1 VKSSSLS
8 SSWTPLFKWY
18 ALVLWLV
25 FPFKLFYDISA
36 KNQRA
41 GEDTFLWLLMTP
53 FLLWIF
59 FSSLR
64 KLDEVTRSGDQLV
77 LRRRGEVQQVPLV
90 DILNVQFH
98 GINPTIVR
106 LWLRLPGPFGQHVQ
120 YFART
125 EAPSQLSLRNLLI
138 ERLILDI
145 DAAKC
150 GARS

>member
-8 SSWTPLFKWY
+8 SSWTPFFKWY
-18 ALVLWLV
+18 ALVLWLALL
-25 FPFKLFYDISA
+25 FNLFYDIYA
-36 KNQRA
+36 RNQQA
-41 GEDTFLWLLMTP
+41 GEDIFLLLLMTP

-106 LWLRLPGPFGQHVQ
+106 LWLRRPGTFGEYVQ
-120 YFART
+120 YFARS
-125 EAPSQLSLRNLLI
+125 EAPSQLSLRNLLV
-138 ERLILDI
+138 ERLIPDI
-145 DAAKC
+145 DPAKC
-150 GARS
+150 AVRP